1 MVTLFFLFWIL
12 PMVASVFFP
21 FVVCFA
27 GRQGQK
33 THDPWKR
40 HAFVIDDV
48 EAKVAIPFF
57 VPARRLRP
65 LMKNQSLVE
74 SHRLD
79 DLSDT
84 TPFLHLLPTSCYL
97 SNVVSEKWNVLDSFE
112 VDVTKIVFWKPIG
125 GI

>member
-1 MVTLFFLFWIL
+1 
-12 PMVASVFFP
+12 MVASVFFP

-27 GRQGQK
+27 DRQGQK

-40 HAFVIDDV
+40 HVFVIDDV
-48 EAKVAIPFF
+48 EAKVAISLF
-57 VPARRLRP
+57 VPARRLHP

-79 DLSDT
+79 DLSDI
-84 TPFLHLLPTSCYL
+84 TPFLHLLLTCGYL
-97 SNVVSEKWNVLDSFE
+97 SNVVSEKWNVLDSFL
-112 VDVTKIVFWKPIG
+112 VDVKKIVSWKPSG